1 MALNATLARLGVT
14 GMVMTSPLATVT
26 PIDLAAWGT
35 GWSDCGYIS
44 DDGLTESVD
53 EDSEEFTPWQ
63 SASPIRIETTRA
75 TKTFQFTCW
84 ETNWTTVSLYY
95 RVEADDVTVSGTAPN
110 EIVSFN
116 EAGRPKRQLRQF
128 GFDVIDGNYHRRAI
142 CPLAEVTERGD
153 VVYKSD
159 ELIGYELTVTAYP
172 GSDGV
177 SIKRIFMEGWAPPVT
192 P

>member
-14 GMVMTSPLATVT
+14 GMVMTSPLGTVT
-26 PIDLAAWGT
+26 PTDLSAWGT
-35 GWSDCGYIS
+35 GWDDCGYIS
-44 DDGLTESVD
+44 DDGLTESVN
-53 EDSEEFTPWQ
+53 EDQEEFTPWQ
-63 SASPIRIETTRA
+63 SASPIRIETTKA
-75 TKTFQFTCW
+75 TKTFAFTCW

-110 EIVSFN
+110 ELVSFN
-116 EAGRPKRQLRQF
+116 EEGRPKRQLRQF

-153 VVYKSD
+153 VVYKSN
-159 ELIGYELTVTAYP
+159 ELVGYELTVTAYP

-177 SIKRIFMEGWAPPVT
+177 SIARIFQEGWTPPT